1 MYRIGYY
8 LPIIRLGKKSWFYP
22 EGFYCDFL
30 LPTIYSG
37 ATVPPKN
44 VFFMP
49 TKSRIPKN
57 IILGASYWSREYLPA
72 LLSRKTHLS
81 TQVTE
86 EKKS

>member
-44 VFFMP
+44 VFLCRLKVESQR
-49 TKSRIPKN
+49 T
-57 IILGASYWSREYLPA
+57 SYWEHHTGPENIYLPCY
-72 LLSRKTHLS
+72 R
-81 TQVTE
+81 
-86 EKKS
+86 EKFT